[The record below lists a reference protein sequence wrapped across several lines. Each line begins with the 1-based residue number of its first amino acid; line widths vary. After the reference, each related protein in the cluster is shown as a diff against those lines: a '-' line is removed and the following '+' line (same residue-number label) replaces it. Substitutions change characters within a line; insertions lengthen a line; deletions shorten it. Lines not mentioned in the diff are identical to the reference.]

1 MPTAG
6 NNITKT
12 ETYAGLGGLRDAY
25 NANTWNSSSHPFNP
39 GASNDYGS
47 VNPAGGS
54 AAGEYSGVDL
64 TQYNGDVN
72 VGAATILQNFRDV
85 SSVLS
90 RIRNCR
96 LIRWYNTNG
105 SNGVTYDQTAVTS
118 TGRAAWQA
126 NMNGVAV
133 STVGT
138 DNVVDAAGINNFVN
152 NLSAAIN
159 ANRVSTLTFN
169 EYYCHSSCHSSCH
182 GSI

>member
-6 NNITKT
+6 NNITKS
-12 ETYAGLGGLRDAY
+12 ETYAGLAGLRDAY

-64 TQYNGDVN
+64 SSYNGDTN
-72 VGAATILQNFRDV
+72 VGAATILQNFRDI

-118 TGRAAWQA
+118 TGRAGWQA
-126 NMNGVAV
+126 DMNGVPV
-133 STVGT
+133 STVGSGNT
-138 DNVVDAAGINNFVN
+138 VDAAGIDAFVS
-152 NLSAAIN
+152 NLSTAIN
-159 ANRVSTLTFN
+159 NNRVSTLTFN